1 MLDPRQTRQ
10 TRQPAG
16 RATLLAGAFVLLAA
30 GGALA
35 YWGIDWQ
42 RHGCGC
48 DGSSYPSWSWVVL
61 LALAAAA
68 LVTATLLLMRAMR
81 MRG

>member
-1 MLDPRQTRQ
+1 MLDPRQ

-16 RATLLAGAFVLLAA
+16 RATLLASALVLLAA

-42 RHGCGC
+42 RDGCGC
-48 DGSSYPSWSWVVL
+48 DGSLYPSWSWVVL

-68 LVTATLLLMRAMR
+68 LVTAALLLVRAMR

>member
-1 MLDPRQTRQ
+1 MLDPRQ

-16 RATLLAGAFVLLAA
+16 RATLLAGALVLLAA

-48 DGSSYPSWSWVVL
+48 DESLYPSWSWVVL
-61 LALAAAA
+61 VALAAAA
-68 LVTATLLLMRAMR
+68 FVTAAMLAGRAMR
-81 MRG
+81 MRL